1 MTYQSNGTTII
12 NTNRVFANLA
22 GYNTNVANLGN
33 QVGSSTTNLNVNTGS
48 CFVMNFTT
56 DHTSAKTLAFTNIPA
71 GECLEAVIF
80 VTNSTG
86 SGATPGALSIIA
98 SGWTVRSTDGQGWQK
113 PLNGQQD
120 AYSVFFFGPTSEMFV
135 TYAMRN
141 IS

>member
-98 SGWTVRSTDGQGWQK
+98 SGWTVRSTRRGACGRGRRAPSDRAPAPPG
-113 PLNGQQD
+113 
-120 AYSVFFFGPTSEMFV
+120 ASARAGPR
-135 TYAMRN
+135 AGR
-141 IS
+141 